1 MALQA
6 MADAGAAPETTLM
19 IGDTSYD
26 MEMAQNAGMRGL
38 GVNWGYHSVDELIE
52 AGAHAVAVDIDDLAR
67 HIAAL

>member
-6 MADAGAAPETTLM
+6 MADAGAAPHTTVM

-26 MEMAQNAGMRGL
+26 MEMAQNAGVRGL
-38 GVNWGYHSVDELIE
+38 GVNWGYHSVEELTE
-52 AGAHAVAVDIDDLAR
+52 AGAHAVAVDMNDLAR